1 MRNITLIYVQNRL
14 NSHVLQ
20 EIGIEEH
27 DGDVEILDR
36 KWKYGRFVH
45 MQWKTCNLTL
55 IIY

>member
-45 MQWKTCNLTL
+45 MQ
-55 IIY
+55 